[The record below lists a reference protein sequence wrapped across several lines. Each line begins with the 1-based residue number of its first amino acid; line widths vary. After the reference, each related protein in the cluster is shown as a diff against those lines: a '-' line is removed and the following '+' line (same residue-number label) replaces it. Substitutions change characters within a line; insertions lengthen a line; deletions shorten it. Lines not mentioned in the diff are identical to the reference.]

1 MSLMKKTVTQKL
13 TMLLVAIATL
23 ALVTGSAIAG
33 TTINGAGAT
42 FPYPVYGQWAWLY
55 NKETGVKL
63 NYQSIGSGGGIKQI
77 QAKTVDFG
85 ASDAPLKAEELD
97 KSGLLQ
103 FPMIMGGVVP
113 VVNVPGIE
121 AGTLKLSGATLADI
135 FLGKISTWNDPAI
148 GKENPGLKL
157 PDTAITVVYRADGSG
172 TTWIF
177 TNYLSKISTPW
188 KDTVGNAKSVKW
200 PSGVGGKGNEGVAAY
215 VQRIKG
221 SIGYVEYAY
230 ALQNKLTYS
239 LLQNQAGHF
248 VAPTSAT
255 FQAAAANADWAKAE
269 GFYLVLTDQP
279 GAESWPITGASFI
292 LVHKDQA
299 DATTAKE
306 VLKFFDWCYRNGA
319 KTAEKLDYVPIPEKV
334 VALVEK
340 AWAEQIKAAGKPV
353 WP

>member
-1 MSLMKKTVTQKL
+1 MDKTINTL
-13 TMLLVAIATL
+13 SRLILITFAALLLIA
-23 ALVTGSAIAG
+23 GSAFAG

-55 NKETGVKL
+55 NKDTGVKL
-63 NYQSIGSGGGIKQI
+63 NYQSIGSGGGIRQI
-77 QAKTVDFG
+77 KAKTVDFG

-97 KSGLLQ
+97 EAGLLQ

-113 VVNVPGIE
+113 VVNVPGIA
-121 AGTLKLSGATLADI
+121 AGQLKLSGATLADI
-135 FLGKISTWNDPAI
+135 FLGKITKWNDAAI
-148 GKENPGLKL
+148 AKENPGVAL
-157 PDTAITVVYRADGSG
+157 PDSAITVVYRADGSG

-177 TNYLSKISTPW
+177 TNYLSKVSATW
-188 KDTVGNAKSVKW
+188 KDSVGNAKSVKW

-230 ALQNKLTYS
+230 ALQNKLAHS
-239 LLQNQAGHF
+239 LLQNRDGNY

-255 FQAAAANADWAKAE
+255 FQAAAANADWEKAE

-292 LVHKDQA
+292 LVYKEQA
-299 DATTAKE
+299 NAETAKE
-306 VLKFFDWCYRNGA
+306 VLKFFDWCYRKGG
-319 KTAEKLDYVPIPEKV
+319 KTAEKLDYVPMPEKV

-340 AWAEQIKAAGKPV
+340 VWKEQIKAAGKPV